1 MKRHFE
7 VIHEVWDMQE
17 PARDSVKWLPDE
29 LRNLIEDRHKPD
41 RFELDSNE
49 DIAA

>member
-7 VIHEVWDMQE
+7 IIHEVWDMQE

-29 LRNLIEDRHKPD
+29 LRSLIEDRHRPD
-41 RFELDSNE
+41 RFELDC
-49 DIAA
+49 DGDKAA